1 MRKIL
6 LVARRDFLATVSH
19 QRVHHR
25 HARPV
30 LVFSAIAFLFPRL
43 MNNRMPAVSGQVVV
57 IDQTGQVAGD
67 IRRYLS
73 REAIAARRNDS
84 FNRSLRSN
92 PIGGA
97 GAAPG
102 AAEMQKAAS
111 EKCPTLT
118 YWNGRRRRW
127 TKKRVC

>member
-6 LVARRDFLATVSH
+6 LVARRDFLATVSTKGFIIAML
-19 QRVHHR
+19 V
-25 HARPV
+25 PV

-73 REAIAARRNDS
+73 REAIAARRNDLVQPVTAVES
-84 FNRSLRSN
+84 DRRCGCRAGCGGNAEGRFRRSAQ
-92 PIGGA
+92 P
-97 GAAPG
+97 
-102 AAEMQKAAS
+102 
-111 EKCPTLT
+111 
-118 YWNGRRRRW
+118 
-127 TKKRVC
+127 